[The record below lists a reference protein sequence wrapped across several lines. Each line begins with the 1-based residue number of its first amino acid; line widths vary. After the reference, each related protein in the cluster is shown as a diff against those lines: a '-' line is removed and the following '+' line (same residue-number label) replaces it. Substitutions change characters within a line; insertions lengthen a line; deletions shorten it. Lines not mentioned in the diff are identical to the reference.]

1 MQEYTSKEA
10 LAEEINKTATLF
22 IVEFDDVADK
32 DIDLRLE
39 GVDRTPRE
47 MIAYQLGWM
56 GLIRGWDSDELA
68 GKEVITPAPGYKWNQ
83 MGAIYEGFYATYNTQ
98 SLSELN
104 QLYKE
109 AVSSLIDWLQ
119 GFSADELF
127 QPGGRKWAQS
137 TPSNWPIWK
146 WVHINTAAPFK
157 TFRSKIRKWKK
168 LRATIST

>member
-1 MQEYTSKEA
+1 MQEYISKEA
-10 LAEEINKTATLF
+10 LTEEIKKTAAQF
-22 IVEFDDVADK
+22 IGEFEDVADE
-32 DIDLRLE
+32 DSDLRLE

-56 GLIRGWDSDELA
+56 ALIHGWDCDELV

-83 MGAIYEGFYATYNTQ
+83 MGAIYEGFYASYSTQ
-98 SLSELN
+98 SLAELK
-104 QLYKE
+104 QMYRQ
-109 AVSSLIDWLQ
+109 AVSGLIDWLQ
-119 GFSADELF
+119 GFSDEELF
-127 QPGGRKWAQS
+127 QSGGRKWASS

-168 LRATIST
+168 LRIEF